1 LQAALFRLVEYEPSG
16 CVRIDGVP
24 TRDVGTRLLRSSISV
39 IPQEPVLFS
48 GSVRSNLDPFNQHD
62 DDTLWTALVWPMD
75 QHRPA
80 CAVGES
86 LPRTF
91 LNSNVLEMRNID
103 CGEAV
108 R

>member
-1 LQAALFRLVEYEPSG
+1 LQAALFRLVEYDPSG

-48 GSVRSNLDPFNQHD
+48 GSVRSNLDPFNQHA
-62 DDTLWTALVWPMD
+62 DDTLWTALVWPMVP
-75 QHRPA
+75 HRPA
-80 CAVGES
+80 CAVRRS
-86 LPRTF
+86 LPRIC
-91 LNSNVLEMRNID
+91 LNSNILGMLNID